1 MQDEVEEISL
11 WEKIP
16 NSWYIYIYIYFNFL
30 FFFLPITN
38 FFRSALFLFCIECL
52 AESIEK
58 KGEKVLLWKERY
70 GKSSSE

>member
-11 WEKIP
+11 WKKIP
-16 NSWYIYIYIYFNFL
+16 NSWYIYIYIL
-30 FFFLPITN
+30 ISFFFLPITN

-58 KGEKVLLWKERY
+58 KGGKVLLWKERY

>member
-11 WEKIP
+11 WKK
-16 NSWYIYIYIYFNFL
+16 NTKLMVYIYIYFNFL

-70 GKSSSE
+70 GKISSE